1 MTAFQLPKL
10 LVLALA
16 VLGFSLAT
24 AAPALALDIPKGEV
38 ARLGKAVTEAAHWSG
53 VDPRVADYSFRGDSL
68 YMTVKYEGA
77 VSGITHT
84 ANVRIDVD
92 PNTGRVKSYD
102 FRDVNNLIAPDYNKI
117 ERELARCI
125 LR

>member
-16 VLGFSLAT
+16 VLGFSFAT
-24 AAPALALDIPKGEV
+24 ATPTLALDIPEGDV
-38 ARLGKAVTEAAHWSG
+38 ARLGKAVTEAAHPTG
-53 VDPRVADYSFRGDSL
+53 QDPRVTDYSFRGNSL
-68 YMTVKYEGA
+68 YMTVKYEG
-77 VSGITHT
+77 VFSKITYT

-102 FRDVNNLIAPDYNKI
+102 FRDLNNLIVPGYDKI
-117 ERELARCI
+117 DRELARWT